1 MLRLKVLSGE
11 DVIKI
16 LESFNFSIVSS
27 RGSHIKLRRVMKT
40 EKQTLTVPNHAELDR
55 GTLKAIFNQ
64 ASKYLS
70 EQELS
75 PHFYID

>member
-1 MLRLKVLSGE
+1 
-11 DVIKI
+11 
-16 LESFNFSIVSS
+16 
-27 RGSHIKLRRVMKT
+27 MKT